1 MTTIFRLINYN
12 GAMNYEEFSGKSVLL
27 LGKSRALNAQEFET
41 LMQLHAIKCLK
52 RYEEGI
58 ALIIEGRMM
67 NPLEQNESERLY
79 EAQAAPIVPIDG
91 LEAWLCRSIEPN
103 RLLMSLKLSRD
114 QERLVDFLKNPYI
127 TDELFF
133 KLLRL
138 YDWQNEGLFDNDR
151 NRDVTASIIGR
162 FYKDLER
169 NHNVQYAMSGLA
181 HLIERYGTADLIE
194 AVAAL
199 SPVARELKTP
209 CDPSLKGVID
219 AMALHPQTPEVILRA
234 LLPTH
239 GHLLS
244 HRVPLSLE
252 EELLKDTQNHPI
264 LARNESISD
273 AAAEVLA
280 AGHGQSLARYWYLN
294 EGRFGRFFP
303 ASVKELAS
311 NPSLDPA
318 MQRKLMELE
327 DEEVWRAMALNPA
340 AEGAWLHRLFERGG
354 FEAELA
360 ANPSL
365 ESSDL
370 EILSRRDDP
379 KVLEALAANPSTPIE
394 ILYQLSLDRRFERS
408 VKTNLAFGIHI
419 QTHNIGWN

>member
-1 MTTIFRLINYN
+1 MNYN
-12 GAMNYEEFSGKSVLL
+12 GTMNYEELSGKSVLL

-52 RYEEGI
+52 RNEEGV

-79 EAQAAPIVPIDG
+79 EAGAAPIVPIDG

-138 YDWQNEGLFDNDR
+138 YEWQNEGLFDNDR

-162 FYKDLER
+162 FYQDLER

-181 HLIERYGTADLIE
+181 HLIERYGTRELIE

-199 SPVARELKTP
+199 SPIARELKMP
-209 CDPSLKGVID
+209 FDPSLRGVID
-219 AMALHPQTPEVILRA
+219 AMALHSQTPEEIVRE

-239 GHLLS
+239 GQLLS
-244 HRVPLSLE
+244 RRVPLSLE
-252 EELLKDTQNHPI
+252 EELLSDPQNHPI
-264 LARNESISD
+264 LAQNESLSEKGG
-273 AAAEVLA
+273 EVLA
-280 AGHGQSLARYWYLN
+280 SRHGQSLARHWHLDV
-294 EGRFGRFFP
+294 GRFERFFP
-303 ASVKELAS
+303 TSAKELAS
-311 NPSLDPA
+311 NPSLSPA
-318 MQRKLMELE
+318 MQQKLMELG
-327 DEEVWRAMALNPA
+327 DGEVWRAMALNPA
-340 AEGAWLHRLFERGG
+340 AERSWLHRLFERGG

-360 ANPSL
+360 ANPAL
-365 ESSDL
+365 EPADL
-370 EILSRRDDP
+370 EILSRGDNP

-408 VKTNLAFGIHI
+408 VKTNPAFGTHI